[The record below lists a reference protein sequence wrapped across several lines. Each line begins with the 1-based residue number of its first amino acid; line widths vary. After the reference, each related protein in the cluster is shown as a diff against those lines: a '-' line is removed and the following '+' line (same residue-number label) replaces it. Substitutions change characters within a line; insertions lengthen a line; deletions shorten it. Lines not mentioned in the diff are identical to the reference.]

1 MASQPLFSCLYI
13 TEMVENPI
21 YHIITV
27 VGARPQF
34 IKAAALTKAIAK
46 SSFLR
51 ETLVHSGQHYDHN
64 LSGGFFDELDIPKPK
79 YNLEI
84 GSKSHNK
91 MIGQFLIAFDDILDQ
106 EDPDMVVV
114 FGDTNT
120 TSAAAI
126 AAAKRNIPL
135 AHVEA
140 GLREWDKSIPEEIN
154 KLLTDSVTDLFF
166 SPTQTGVDNLK
177 KVGITENVF
186 LTGDISLDLLFHNP
200 KYQAELDIRS
210 KYNLRGEYAFMTCH
224 RDANTSDPQ
233 KLKAILNGA
242 SKCELPV
249 VYPMHPRTK
258 AAILKYNLG
267 NKISSNI
274 TVIDPL
280 GFWETQSLLKYASI
294 AITDSGGI
302 IKEAYFHK
310 VPGII
315 IDGQTEWIETIA
327 EGWNRIAGP
336 NEGQIIEYVKSR
348 QKPEVHTNALGDGRC
363 GERIVKKIEG
373 FLNGCS

>member
-1 MASQPLFSCLYI
+1 MSERS
-13 TEMVENPI
+13 T

-34 IKAAALTKAIAK
+34 IKAAALSRAISK
-46 SSFLR
+46 SPRLR
-51 ETLVHSGQHYDHN
+51 ETIVHSGQHYDHN
-64 LSGGFFDELDIPKPK
+64 LSGGFFEELDIPVPK

-84 GSKSHNK
+84 GSQTHNK
-91 MIGQFLIAFDDILDQ
+91 MMGQFLIAFDDILASEQ
-106 EDPDMVVV
+106 PDLVLV

-140 GLREWDKSIPEEIN
+140 GLREWNKSIPEEVN

-166 SPTQTGVDNLK
+166 CPTQTGVNNLK
-177 KVGITENVF
+177 KSGVLDQVY
-186 LTGDISLDLLFHNP
+186 LTGDISLDLLFQDTR
-200 KYQAELDIRS
+200 YRTEGDIRS
-210 KYNLRGEYAFMTCH
+210 RFNLRGAYAFMTCH

-233 KLKAILNGA
+233 KLKSILDGV
-242 SKCELPV
+242 SKCDLPV
-249 VYPMHPRTK
+249 IFPMHPRTR
-258 AAILKYNLG
+258 AALHNHHLSKS
-267 NKISSNI
+267 ISSNVK
-274 TVIDPL
+274 VIDPI
-280 GFWETQSLLKYASI
+280 GFWETQSLLKYAEV

-315 IDGQTEWIETIA
+315 IDAQTEWVETIE
-327 EGWNRIAGP
+327 EGWNQIAGP
-336 NEGQIIEYVKSR
+336 NEERIIEFVKMR
-348 QKPEVHTNALGDGRC
+348 KRPQIHTNALGDGRC
-363 GERIVKKIEG
+363 GERIVKVVEKY
-373 FLNGCS
+373 LDKK

>member
-1 MASQPLFSCLYI
+1 MHKESK
-13 TEMVENPI
+13 

-34 IKAAALTKAIAK
+34 IKAAALSRAIAK
-46 SSFLR
+46 SSQLK
-51 ETLVHSGQHYDHN
+51 ETIVHSGQHYDHN
-64 LSGGFFDELDIPKPK
+64 LSGDFFSELEIPEPK
-79 YNLEI
+79 YNLGI
-84 GSKSHNK
+84 GSQSHNK
-91 MIGQFLIAFDDILDQ
+91 MIGQFLIAFDDILDL
-106 EDPDMVVV
+106 EKPDLVVV
-114 FGDTNT
+114 YGDTNT
-120 TSAAAI
+120 TSATAI

-140 GLREWDKSIPEEIN
+140 GLREWDKTIPEEVN

-177 KVGITENVF
+177 KVGITKNVF
-186 LTGDISLDLLFHNP
+186 LTGDISLDLLFQNP
-200 KYQAELDIRS
+200 KYISESEIRT
-210 KYNLRGEYAFMTCH
+210 KYNLQGEYAFMTCH
-224 RDANTSDPQ
+224 RDANTSDPK
-233 KLKAILNGA
+233 KLEAILNGV

-249 VYPMHPRTK
+249 LFPMHPRTK
-258 AAILKYNLG
+258 AAILKHNLR

-274 TVIDPL
+274 VVVEPL

-315 IDGQTEWIETIA
+315 IDAQTEWIETIE
-327 EGWNRIAGP
+327 EGWNKIAGP
-336 NEGQIIEYVKSR
+336 DENKIIEFVISR
-348 QKPEVHTNALGDGRC
+348 SKPEIHTNALGDGNC
-363 GERIVKKIEG
+363 GRRIVESIER
-373 FLNGCS
+373 FLD

>member
-1 MASQPLFSCLYI
+1 MPKK
-13 TEMVENPI
+13 EI

-34 IKAAALTKAIAK
+34 IKAAALSRAVSLSAR
-46 SSFLR
+46 LE
-51 ETLVHSGQHYDHN
+51 ETIVHSGQHYDHN
-64 LSGGFFDELDIPKPK
+64 LSGGFFEELDIPIPK
-79 YNLEI
+79 YNLGI

-91 MIGQFLIAFDDILDQ
+91 MIGQFLIEFDDIL
-106 EDPDMVVV
+106 ENEKPDLVIVY
-114 FGDTNT
+114 GDTNT

-140 GLREWDKSIPEEIN
+140 GLREWDKSIPEEVN
-154 KLLTDSVTDLFF
+154 KLLTDSVADLLF

-177 KVGITENVF
+177 RVGTSKNVF
-186 LTGDISLDLLFHNP
+186 LTGDISLDLLFQNP
-200 KYQAELDIRS
+200 KYLSESAIRS
-210 KYNLRGEYAFMTCH
+210 KYNINGEYAFMTCH
-224 RDANTSDPQ
+224 RDANTSDP
-233 KLKAILNGA
+233 KKMEAILHGA
-242 SKCELPV
+242 SKCDIPV
-249 VYPMHPRTK
+249 VFPMHPRTK

-267 NKISSNI
+267 KSISSNI
-274 TVIDPL
+274 QVIDPL
-280 GFWETQSLLKYASI
+280 GFWETQSLLKYAAV

-315 IDGQTEWIETIA
+315 IDAQTEWVETIQ

-336 NEGQIIEYVKSR
+336 DEAKIIEFVNSR
-348 QKPEVHTNALGDGRC
+348 EKPKIHTNALGDGRC
-363 GERIVKKIEG
+363 GERIVNSIEE
-373 FLNGCS
+373 FLNKKGN